1 MTLLK
6 KENSRDNAEWTSKK
20 LLKIISADI
29 KVDVKQR
36 VIKELVYL
44 FLKSFLEIYTLNLN
58 HFELFFYLVLVGI
71 LQNENSF

>member
-6 KENSRDNAEWTSKK
+6 KENSPDNAEWTFKK

-36 VIKELVYL
+36 VIKELV
-44 FLKSFLEIYTLNLN
+44 
-58 HFELFFYLVLVGI
+58 
-71 LQNENSF
+71 

>member
-29 KVDVKQR
+29 KVDVKQH